1 VKHHFREPYLKR
13 LQTFEQPNPAAYRFL
28 KRIEVEGPALGLWL
42 STATGAH
49 LYKGNAFLAY
59 IQLSSSKSTPFSL
72 MFSKHDMIWVDA
84 NDWSHLLL
92 PRPLERLVMASSGF
106 RKGWAAARNGTVELK
121 ANAPDAFYDVL
132 LRTINAI
139 EVQMPVQAEPPAAT
153 PVAASVT
160 A

>member
-1 VKHHFREPYLKR
+1 VKHHFREPYIKR
-13 LQTFEQPNPAAYRFL
+13 LQSFEQPNPAAHRFL
-28 KRIEVEGPALGLWL
+28 KRIEVEGPELGLWL

-72 MFSKHDMIWVDA
+72 MFSKHDMIWVEA
-84 NDWSHLLL
+84 TDWSHLLL
-92 PRPLERLVMASSGF
+92 PHPLERLVMSSSGF

-121 ANAPDAFYDVL
+121 ANAPDAFYDTL
-132 LRTINAI
+132 LRTIIALEI
-139 EVQMPVQAEPPAAT
+139 QSAQPAS
-153 PVAASVT
+153 AAVT